1 MSEPQD
7 LVLRPYQGLI
17 RTHILNT
24 PRCAVFAGMGMGKT
38 ASTAGAI
45 NSLSLVEDIF
55 PVLIIAPL
63 RVAQSTWPEE
73 MRKWKQLNHL
83 SVMPIIGSEAERRSA
98 LRMNADIYSINYENL
113 PWLREFYGE
122 RWPFKMVIAD
132 ESTKLKSFRL
142 RQGGARAAALGKVAH
157 TKITRFVELTGT
169 PAPNGLL
176 DLWGQMWFI
185 DAGQRLGRTM
195 ESFKQRWFRAH
206 PSGYGLEPLPHA
218 QAEVEDKLRDVCIT
232 INAADWFDLKEPI
245 VTPIYVDLPPKV
257 QKLYKDME
265 KDLFMQ
271 FDDVEIEAF
280 NAAAKSQKLLQ
291 IASGAVYL
299 DPDADSDE
307 HKKAKE
313 WREVHTAKLQA
324 LESILEE
331 ANGMPVLV
339 AYHFKSDLA
348 RLLKAFPQGRV
359 LDKNPK
365 TLKDWNAGKIPVL
378 FAHPASAGHGLSLQD
393 GGNIIVYFSH
403 DWNLENRQQILERI
417 GPVRQMQS
425 GYNRNV
431 FVYEIIARGTMDEMV
446 IERTRTKASI
456 QDLFL
461 KAMRSVLG

>member
-1 MSEPQD
+1 
-7 LVLRPYQGLI
+7 VLRQYQGLI
-17 RTHILNT
+17 RAHEINT
-24 PRCAVFAGMGMGKT
+24 PRCAVFAGMGLGKT
-38 ASTAGAI
+38 ASTASAI
-45 NSLSLVEDIF
+45 STLSLVDDIF
-55 PVLIIAPL
+55 PALIIAPL

-73 MRKWKQLNHL
+73 MRKWRQLSHL
-83 SVMPIIGSEAERRSA
+83 SVMPIIGSEAERRAA
-98 LRMNADIYSINYENL
+98 LRMNSDIYSINYENL
-113 PWLREFYGE
+113 PWLQEFYGD
-122 RWPFKMVIAD
+122 RWPFKTVVAD

-157 TKITRFVELTGT
+157 SKVKRFIALTGT

-176 DLWGQMWFI
+176 DLWGQMWFV

-195 ESFKQRWFRAH
+195 EAYKQRWFRAH

-218 QAEVEDKLRDVCIT
+218 QAEIEDKLRDVCLT
-232 INAADWFDLKEPI
+232 VNAADWFDLKEPI
-245 VTPIYVDLPPKV
+245 VTPVYVDLPPKV

-299 DPDADSDE
+299 DPDADSDD

-324 LESILEE
+324 LESILDE
-331 ANGMPVLV
+331 ANGMPVLL

-348 RLLKAFPQGRV
+348 RLLKAFPQARV
-359 LDKNPK
+359 LDKNPQ
-365 TLKDWNAGKIPVL
+365 TIKDWNAGKIPL
-378 FAHPASAGHGLSLQD
+378 LLAHPASAGHGLNMQD
-393 GGNIIVYFSH
+393 GGNILVYFSH
-403 DWNLENRQQILERI
+403 DWNLENRAQILERI
-417 GPVRQMQS
+417 GPTRQLQS

-431 FVYEIIARGTMDEMV
+431 FVYEIIARGTMDEIV
-446 IERTRTKASI
+446 IERVKTKASI

-461 KAMRSVLG
+461 KAMRRVLT